1 MAEERDVNPVRRNGS
16 GRLGAPAWTDLNDR
30 PDFTEEE
37 LARILAKVIE
47 QWLGDED
54 HPLLH

>member
-1 MAEERDVNPVRRNGS
+1 MMEKLEASLSRRNGS
-16 GRLGAPAWTDLNDR
+16 GWPAAPVWTDLSDR

-47 QWLGDED
+47 QWLGEED
-54 HPLLH
+54 SPPLH